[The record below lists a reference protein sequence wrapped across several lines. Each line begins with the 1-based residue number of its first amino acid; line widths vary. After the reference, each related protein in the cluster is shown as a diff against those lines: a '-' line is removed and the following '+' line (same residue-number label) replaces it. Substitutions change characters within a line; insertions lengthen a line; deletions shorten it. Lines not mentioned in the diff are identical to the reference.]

1 MFFQS
6 IWSLL
11 FLTTTAHVGLESRV
25 AFGRANSSL
34 SEGPTLQGKLELIL
48 ILDAR
53 L

>member
-11 FLTTTAHVGLESRV
+11 FLTTTAHVGLESS
-25 AFGRANSSL
+25 ANSSL
-34 SEGPTLQGKLELIL
+34 SEGPTLQGKLKLIL